1 MHVIAGK
8 AVAFK
13 EALSDEFALY
23 AARVVENAKAL
34 AEGLMREGLR
44 LVSGGTENHLML
56 MDLGSDGPSG
66 RAMQSRLEKA
76 GITANKNTVPRETRK
91 ATVTSGIR
99 LGTPAL
105 TTRGMGPDEMR
116 RIAGWIRRVHDAGRG
131 NEEEFSRVRAEV
143 EEMAR
148 SYPVPGIRRT

>member
-1 MHVIAGK
+1 MGH
-8 AVAFK
+8 
-13 EALSDEFALY
+13 
-23 AARVVENAKAL
+23 
-34 AEGLMREGLR
+34 GLR
-44 LVSGGTENHLML
+44 LVTDGTENHLML
-56 MDLGSDGPSG
+56 MDLGADGPSG

-76 GITANKNTVPRETRK
+76 SITANKNTVPRETRK

-131 NEEEFSRVRAEV
+131 NEEEFARVRHDV
-143 EEMAR
+143 EDLAR
-148 SYPVPGIRRT
+148 GYPVPGIVLPA